1 MADGSPPW
9 NGSASVGAGPAPEE
23 QAQYARPP
31 RQYADVGRETLSQ
44 LVLPSQSVALW
55 EVLYHWH
62 HGP

>member
-1 MADGSPPW
+1 MVHLRGMEVLLWVLDQLLKSGHSMLALPC
-9 NGSASVGAGPAPEE
+9 
-23 QAQYARPP
+23 
-31 RQYADVGRETLSQ
+31 QYADVGRETLSQ